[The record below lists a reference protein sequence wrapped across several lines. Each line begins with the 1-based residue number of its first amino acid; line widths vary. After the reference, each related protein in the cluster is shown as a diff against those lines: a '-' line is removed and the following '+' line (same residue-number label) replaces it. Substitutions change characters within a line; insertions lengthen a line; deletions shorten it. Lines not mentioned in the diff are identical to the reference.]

1 MAAKLV
7 LMRIKHLALGI
18 THAQHV
24 ETIPRV
30 GEHLIFNDPHVR
42 QATSLPE
49 VVKVT
54 AIYHLLSHSDQSPSV
69 LCCVE
74 TGDYP

>member
-18 THAQHV
+18 TNAQHV
-24 ETIPRV
+24 QTIPRV
-30 GEHLIFNDPHVR
+30 GEHLIFDPKV
-42 QATSLPE
+42 QQETSLPE

-54 AIYHLLSHSDQSPSV
+54 AIYHILSHSEDTPSV
-69 LCCVE
+69 LCCVA